1 MMKNFIQKLINLTG
15 YKLMKLRSIDKD
27 DRDGITKILID
38 NQKPVIFDVGAN
50 KGQSIDRYKK
60 LFKNP
65 IIHSFEPNAKEV
77 EKIKKKY
84 ENDEQLF
91 LNNVAIGEKPGSL
104 EFNINAISS
113 HSSFKNLIPNTTWI
127 KKRSQLAKIQ
137 SEKYTI
143 EKILT
148 KIITLDDYAKKNN
161 INDVDIL
168 KIDTQG
174 YEDKV
179 LQGAQQL
186 LKNEK
191 IKMIQLELIF
201 SEIYEKPLQIFD
213 VEKFLIANNYKLF
226 SISNGGSL
234 ISHYVYQAD
243 FIYIYLLKYT
253 KTSNQ
258 NLLILTISPSVT

>member
-1 MMKNFIQKLINLTG
+1 MNLKFLFSIKL
-15 YKLMKLRSIDKD
+15 
-27 DRDGITKILID
+27 
-38 NQKPVIFDVGAN
+38 NQK
-50 KGQSIDRYKK
+50 
-60 LFKNP
+60 
-65 IIHSFEPNAKEV
+65 
-77 EKIKKKY
+77 IKP
-84 ENDEQLF
+84 F
-91 LNNVAIGEKPGSL
+91 LNISYRQDGRQRFKLLGSL
-104 EFNINAISS
+104 SNHAIDINQYSYNNTLE
-113 HSSFKNLIPNTTWI
+113 NL
-127 KKRSQLAKIQ
+127 SL
-137 SEKYTI
+137 
-143 EKILT
+143 
-148 KIITLDDYAKKNN
+148 NN